1 MIRNRILSLFIYII
15 GGVTLAT
22 AQDKQQTV
30 TGSIWGNWFVQAGL
44 DMTLQNPYGCNFSQ
58 VFPKGKTFGLDVALG
73 KWFSPHVAV
82 RGKVNWE
89 NGLPLFENKHLEWV
103 GPAEDPTSN
112 TDEGGIV
119 ILSVDCP
126 VSVKNI
132 FMDYDPDQKWNFYVF
147 PRAGL
152 GCNLAIS
159 SSSPMV
165 GVGLGGTYK
174 VKGRLS
180 VYADMA
186 YQVITSEFT
195 GGVSGTGMSVAAGSN
210 GFFDFNV
217 GVQIDLGKSRGKFR
231 KMYVE

>member
-1 MIRNRILSLFIYII
+1 
-15 GGVTLAT
+15 
-22 AQDKQQTV
+22 
-30 TGSIWGNWFVQAGL
+30 
-44 DMTLQNPYGCNFSQ
+44 MTLQNPYGCNFSQ

-112 TDEGGIV
+112 IDEGGIV

>member
-44 DMTLQNPYGCNFSQ
+44 DMTLQNPYGCTFSQ

-112 TDEGGIV
+112 IDEGGIV

>member
-22 AQDKQQTV
+22 AQDKQQMV

-112 TDEGGIV
+112 IDEGGIV

>member
-112 TDEGGIV
+112 IDEGGIV

-132 FMDYDPDQKWNFYVF
+132 FMDCDPDQKWNFYVF

>member
-1 MIRNRILSLFIYII
+1 MIRNRILTLIIYII
-15 GGVTLAT
+15 GGAALAT
-22 AQDKQQTV
+22 AQDKQKVV
-30 TGSIWGNWFVQAGL
+30 TGPIWGNWFVQAGL

-73 KWFSPHVAV
+73 KWLSPHVAI

-112 TDEGGIV
+112 IDEGGIL

-186 YQVITSEFT
+186 YQVITSEFM
-195 GGVSGTGMSVAAGSN
+195 GGVSGTGMEVSAGSN

-231 KMYVE
+231 KIYVE

>member
-112 TDEGGIV
+112 IDEGGIV

-231 KMYVE
+231 KIYVE

>member
-112 TDEGGIV
+112 IDEGGIV

-210 GFFDFNV
+210 GFFGFNV

>member
-22 AQDKQQTV
+22 AQDKRQTV

-112 TDEGGIV
+112 IDEGGIV

>member
-112 TDEGGIV
+112 IDEGGIV

-165 GVGLGGTYK
+165 GVGLGGIYK

>member
-103 GPAEDPTSN
+103 GPAEHPTSN
-112 TDEGGIV
+112 IDEGGIV

>member
-112 TDEGGIV
+112 IDEGGIV

-217 GVQIDLGKSRGKFR
+217 GVQIDLGKSRGQFR

>member
-112 TDEGGIV
+112 IDEGGIV

-159 SSSPMV
+159 SASPMV

>member
-1 MIRNRILSLFIYII
+1 MIRNRILSLFTYII

-112 TDEGGIV
+112 IDEGGIV

>member
-30 TGSIWGNWFVQAGL
+30 TGFIWGNWFVQAGL

-112 TDEGGIV
+112 IDEGGIV

-132 FMDYDPDQKWNFYVF
+132 FMDYDPDQKWNFFVF

>member
-112 TDEGGIV
+112 IDEGGIL

-186 YQVITSEFT
+186 YQVITSEFM

>member
-82 RGKVNWE
+82 RGKGNWE

-112 TDEGGIV
+112 IDEGGIV

>member
-22 AQDKQQTV
+22 AQDKQQKV

-112 TDEGGIV
+112 IDEGGIV

>member
-44 DMTLQNPYGCNFSQ
+44 DMTLQNHYGCNFSQ

-112 TDEGGIV
+112 IDEGGIV

>member
-82 RGKVNWE
+82 RGKLNWE

-112 TDEGGIV
+112 IDEGGIL

>member
-112 TDEGGIV
+112 IDEGGIV

-132 FMDYDPDQKWNFYVF
+132 FMDYDPDQKWNFDVF

-152 GCNLAIS
+152 GCNRAIS

>member
-82 RGKVNWE
+82 RGKVYWE

-112 TDEGGIV
+112 IDEGGIV

>member
-58 VFPKGKTFGLDVALG
+58 VFPKGKTFGLDVAFG

-112 TDEGGIV
+112 IDEGGIV

>member
-1 MIRNRILSLFIYII
+1 MIRNRILTLIIYII
-15 GGVTLAT
+15 GGAALAT
-22 AQDKQQTV
+22 AQDKQKVV
-30 TGSIWGNWFVQAGL
+30 TGPIWGNWFVQAGL

-73 KWFSPHVAV
+73 KWFSPHVAI

-112 TDEGGIV
+112 IDEGGIL

-186 YQVITSEFT
+186 YQVITSEFM
-195 GGVSGTGMSVAAGSN
+195 GGVSGTGMEVSAGSN
-210 GFFDFNV
+210 GFLDFNV

-231 KMYVE
+231 KIYVE

>member
-1 MIRNRILSLFIYII
+1 M
-15 GGVTLAT
+15 
-22 AQDKQQTV
+22 
-30 TGSIWGNWFVQAGL
+30 
-44 DMTLQNPYGCNFSQ
+44 
-58 VFPKGKTFGLDVALG
+58 ALG

-112 TDEGGIV
+112 IDEGGIV

>member
-112 TDEGGIV
+112 IDEGGIV

-217 GVQIDLGKSRGKFR
+217 GVQIDLGKSRGKFM

>member
-112 TDEGGIV
+112 IDEGGIV

-174 VKGRLS
+174 VKGKLS

>member
-112 TDEGGIV
+112 IDEGGIV

-186 YQVITSEFT
+186 YQVITS
-195 GGVSGTGMSVAAGSN
+195 
-210 GFFDFNV
+210 
-217 GVQIDLGKSRGKFR
+217 
-231 KMYVE
+231 

>member
-112 TDEGGIV
+112 IEEGGIV

>member
-58 VFPKGKTFGLDVALG
+58 VFPKGKTFGLDVAFG

-112 TDEGGIV
+112 IDEGGIV

-186 YQVITSEFT
+186 DQVITSEFT

>member
-112 TDEGGIV
+112 IDEGGIV

-217 GVQIDLGKSRGKFR
+217 EVDR
-231 KMYVE
+231 KAHV

>member
-112 TDEGGIV
+112 IDEGGIV

-159 SSSPMV
+159 SSSPLV

>member
-89 NGLPLFENKHLEWV
+89 NGLPLFEHKHLEWV

-112 TDEGGIV
+112 IDEGGIV

>member
-112 TDEGGIV
+112 IDEGGIV

-217 GVQIDLGKSRGKFR
+217 GGQIDLGKSRGKFR

>member
-1 MIRNRILSLFIYII
+1 MGPLTASLFIYII

-112 TDEGGIV
+112 IDEGGIV

>member
-112 TDEGGIV
+112 IDEGGIV
-119 ILSVDCP
+119 NLSVDCP

>member
-1 MIRNRILSLFIYII
+1 MTRNRILSLFIYII

-112 TDEGGIV
+112 IDEGGIV

>member
-112 TDEGGIV
+112 IDEGGIV

-126 VSVKNI
+126 MSVKNI